1 MNAPMTNERKPLE
14 LPPDSRLTV
23 YALTAGEGFRSQQRA
38 PVQLLADAGGVTQRA
53 DLALLELPLDRELED
68 SLLIGL
74 QAWAEQGI
82 NPLERRCGL
91 LQLQGC
97 RVWWGP
103 GRAVLAA
110 APQRLESASTALLEA
125 IGLETQLRGLE
136 AWLEQGWPQLQTDL
150 APAFEFDEQQ
160 LRRRTDLR
168 ERYQAVIGK
177 RAELVRLMPRLQF
190 PPIYPPTLA
199 SQIGERVRERTRLVE
214 RAEFASQQLEVYER
228 VYEQAGQRRN
238 EFLLQ
243 RSSNQL
249 EWIIILLL
257 VAQIVLVLV
266 ELLSGQGAS

>member
-1 MNAPMTNERKPLE
+1 MNAPKTNERKPLE
-14 LPPDSRLTV
+14 LPPGSSLSAYDFSPGVGLRM
-23 YALTAGEGFRSQQRA
+23 QHRA
-38 PVQLLADAGGVTQRA
+38 VVQFLSDAGAIPQTA
-53 DLALLELPLDRELED
+53 SLALLESPVEQELDAG
-68 SLLIGL
+68 LLSGL
-74 QAWAEQGI
+74 QAWTEQGSD
-82 NPLERRCGL
+82 PLERRCGL

-97 RVWWGP
+97 RIFWGP
-103 GRAVLAA
+103 GRAV
-110 APQRLESASTALLEA
+110 PASPALVEA
-125 IGLETQLRGLE
+125 IGLETQLREIE
-136 AWLEQGWPQLQTDL
+136 AWIEQGWLQLQSDL
-150 APAFEFDEQQ
+150 NPAFEFDERQ

-168 ERYQAVIGK
+168 ERYQSVIGK
-177 RAELVRLMPRLQF
+177 RAELVRLVPRLQF

-257 VAQIVLVLV
+257 LAQIVLVLV
-266 ELLSGQGAS
+266 EMLGGQGVN